1 MKKHFKLTTIILL
14 IMVFGL
20 FIIYKNFNGSKTIQT
35 VTYSWGS
42 TGAKV
47 SAIQTKLKKWGY
59 YFGAVD
65 GNYGTKTYNAVK
77 YFQSK
82 NGLPATGAAN
92 TATLNALG
100 ISTTT
105 ASSGNSNNLYL
116 LAKAI
121 AGESRGEPYIGQ
133 VAVGAV
139 IINRTKNPNFPSSIP
154 GVIYQPGAFTAV
166 SDGQINVSPPDSCV
180 KAARDAMNG
189 WDPTH
194 GCIYYYNPATATSS
208 WIWSRPVYMVIGKH
222 RFAK

>member
-20 FIIYKNFNGSKTIQT
+20 LIIYKNFNQSKTIET
-35 VTYSWGS
+35 ITYSWGS
-42 TGAKV
+42 KGAQV
-47 SAIQTKLKKWGY
+47 SAIQTKLKNWGY
-59 YFGAVD
+59 YSGTAD
-65 GNYGTKTYNAVK
+65 GVYGTKTYNAVK

-82 NGLPATGAAN
+82 NGLTATGVAN
-92 TATLNALG
+92 TSTLNALG

-105 ASSGNSNNLYL
+105 ASSGNNNNLYL

-121 AGESRGEPYIGQ
+121 AGESRGEPYLGQ

-139 IINRTKNPNFPSSIP
+139 ILNRTKNPNFPNSIP

-166 SDGQINVSPPDSCV
+166 TDGQINVSPPDSCLR
-180 KAARDAMNG
+180 AARDAMNG
-189 WDPTH
+189 WDPTR
-194 GCIYYYNPATATSS
+194 GCIYYYNPATATNG
-208 WIWSRPVYMVIGKH
+208 WIWSRTVMLVIGKH

>member
-14 IMVFGL
+14 IIGFSL
-20 FIIYKNFNGSKTIQT
+20 FIIYKNFNDSKTIQT
-35 VTYSWGS
+35 ITYSWGS
-42 TGAKV
+42 KGAQV

-59 YFGAVD
+59 YFGTVD
-65 GNYGTKTYNAVK
+65 GVYGTKTYNAVK

-82 NGLPATGAAN
+82 NGLTPTGVAN
-92 TATLNALG
+92 TSTLNALG

-105 ASSGNSNNLYL
+105 ASSGNNNNIYL

-121 AGESRGEPYIGQ
+121 AGESRGEPYLGQ

-139 IINRTKNPNFPSSIP
+139 ILNRTKNPNFPNSIP

-166 SDGQINVSPPDSCV
+166 TDGQINVAPPDSCV

-194 GCIYYYNPATATSS
+194 GCIYYYNPATATSN
-208 WIWSRPVYMVIGKH
+208 WIWSRPVFMVIGKH
-222 RFAK
+222 RFCK